1 MYQSDEDCEFRN
13 KLQTSHCLWQKN
25 HTAINKLNG
34 KTQNGYIFQ
43 RMHNAEAL
51 CIVTA
56 LLKFMGC
63 HRGLPGVINTQAG
76 TKKIDKWPNN
86 AVDRLKKIINRA
98 LSNDFDKLPL

>member
-1 MYQSDEDCEFRN
+1 MYQSDKGCEFCN
-13 KLQTSHCLWQKN
+13 NFKLTILQ
-25 HTAINKLNG
+25 INKLNA
-34 KTQNGYIFQ
+34 KTQKRYIFQ

-76 TKKIDKWPNN
+76 TKKIDK
-86 AVDRLKKIINRA
+86 
-98 LSNDFDKLPL
+98 